1 MNQTNVKIR
10 HFPVL
15 LKECLEAFKDVDLN
29 VFLDGTIG
37 AGGHAKAL
45 LDQYKDIETYMGL
58 DRDED
63 ALKIANDIL
72 KPYMNKVR
80 LVHSNYLNIDDVL
93 DDMNIKKVNG
103 ILLDIGVSSM
113 QIDSES
119 RGFSFKYD
127 SILDMRMDKS
137 QDFMAKDIVNKFSEK
152 ELYKILKEYSED
164 RKSKIVAKEIVKQRR
179 NKKINTTFDLLEIIM
194 PLLNKNQRIHP
205 ATRIFQALR
214 ICVNDE
220 LNTLKKGLIKA
231 ISRLETDGVIAV
243 ISFHSLEDRIVK
255 HTFRESENLKVL
267 TKKPIMASRDEKN
280 PRARSAKLRIAKRID
295 NE

>member
-15 LKECLEAFKDVDLN
+15 LKECLEAFKDVDIN
-29 VFLDGTIG
+29 VFLDGTVG
-37 AGGHAKAL
+37 AGGHAKAI
-45 LDQYKDIETYMGL
+45 LDQNKEIEIYIGI

-63 ALKIANDIL
+63 ALKIANDTL
-72 KPYMNKVR
+72 KPYMKKVR
-80 LVHSNYLNIDDVL
+80 LVHSNYLNIDEVL
-93 DDMNIKKVNG
+93 DDMNIKKVKG

-127 SILDMRMDKS
+127 SLLDMRMDKS
-137 QDFMAKDIVNKFSEK
+137 QKFMARDIVNKYSEK
-152 ELYKILKEYSED
+152 ELYKIFKEYSED
-164 RKSKIVAKEIVKQRR
+164 RKSKVVAKEIVLQRR

-194 PLLNKNQRIHP
+194 PLLNKNQKIHP

-220 LNTLKKGLIKA
+220 LNTLKNGLLKA
-231 ISRLETDGVIAV
+231 INRLEIGGVIAV

-255 HTFRESENLKVL
+255 HTFKESSDLKVL
-267 TKKPIMASRDEKN
+267 TKKPITASKDEKN